1 MTSSETPP
9 KSKGLEEIVL
19 WMVIGLCLVL
29 GVAWETYPRIYMHSL
44 YPHGTG
50 SSYIWRDEGRGTD
63 PLVKFLFFACLI
75 AAPGFAQ
82 LRFSRW
88 FPRDISKILLRVFLL
103 ASIIM
108 VSGMWTF
115 ALANHFWTLQHS
127 DELHEAEPYMRV
139 GSMLFRIGFWSALA
153 TALSNMVYGL
163 VLKRR
168 V

>member
-9 KSKGLEEIVL
+9 ESKGLEEIVL
-19 WMVIGLCLVL
+19 WMVIGLCLAL
-29 GVAWETYPRIYMHSL
+29 GAAWETYPRIYMHSH

-50 SSYIWRDEGRGTD
+50 SSYTWRDEGRGTD
-63 PLVKFLFFACLI
+63 PLGELFFFACLI

-82 LRFSRW
+82 LRFSRRL
-88 FPRDISKILLRVFLL
+88 PRDISKILLRVFLL
-103 ASIIM
+103 ASVVM

-115 ALANHFWTLQHS
+115 ALANHFWTLPHS
-127 DELHEAEPYMRV
+127 DALHEAEPYMRA

-153 TALSNMVYGL
+153 MALSNMVYAV